1 MYSQMARKVRL
12 FTTIDRYI
20 LRQFLGTYFFSI
32 LLILSVAVVFDINEK
47 ISDFLKPEVPLR
59 AIIFDYYL
67 NFIPYYANLF
77 SPLFTFISVIFF
89 TTKLAE
95 NSEIIAML
103 AGGISFKR
111 LMRPYMFSAA
121 VIAILT
127 FLLNSFLIPPANKTR
142 IDFQNQYIK
151 NRKMTYDENIQ
162 MEVQKDVFVYFGSYN
177 EEINTGY
184 QFSMEKFDGNRL
196 VSRLTAVR
204 TEYADSGHWMVH
216 NYVIN
221 NYKDMKQEVITGR
234 TIDTLLHIQPSD
246 FLVSLEDMET
256 MTTPQ
261 LSKYISRQ
269 QERGVGNAKLYAIE
283 LHKRY
288 AAIMTA
294 FLLTVI
300 GLSLS
305 ARKLKGGLGFNIAI
319 GLGLSFGYILFTTA
333 TSTFAVSG
341 SMSPWMAAW
350 LPNFV
355 YLFIAA
361 YIYTRAPR

>member
-1 MYSQMARKVRL
+1 M
-12 FTTIDRYI
+12 
-20 LRQFLGTYFFSI
+20 
-32 LLILSVAVVFDINEK
+32 LILSVAVVFDINEK
-47 ISDFLKPEVPLR
+47 FDDFIKPEVPLR
-59 AIIFDYYL
+59 AIVFDYYL

-89 TTKLAE
+89 TTKMAE
-95 NSEIIAML
+95 KSEIIAAL

-111 LMRPYMFSAA
+111 LMRPYMLSAT

-151 NRKMTYDENIQ
+151 NRKVTYDENIQ
-162 MEVQKDVFVYFGSYN
+162 MEIQKGVFVYFGSYN
-177 EEINTGY
+177 EEINSGY
-184 QFSMEKFDGNRL
+184 QFSIEKFDGTKL
-196 VSRLTAVR
+196 VSRLTAER
-204 TEYADSGHWMVH
+204 IEYSDRGHWTIY
-216 NYVIN
+216 NYVVN
-221 NYKDMKQEVITGR
+221 RYDKLRQEVSSGSSL
-234 TIDTLLHIQPSD
+234 DTLLHITPSD

-256 MTTPQ
+256 MTTPE
-261 LSKYISRQ
+261 LSRYIGRQ

-300 GLSLS
+300 GLALS

-319 GLGLSFGYILFTTA
+319 GLGLSFGYILFTTV
-333 TSTFAVSG
+333 TSTFAVNG
-341 SMSPWMAAW
+341 GMSPALAAW
-350 LPNFV
+350 LPNIV

-361 YIYTRAPR
+361 LIYTKAPH